1 MMDSEEL
8 LLAFLLRAKDHPR
21 LGATHI
27 SFYAALG
34 GLYEQHY
41 QEPLRIKRGEVMT
54 LAKMSTATYHKCL
67 RALVECGF
75 LVYYPCPDPKG
86 RSEIYFVKA
95 LPEKDPGA
103 AGVHPG
109 KR

>member
-1 MMDSEEL
+1 MDSDEL
-8 LLAFLLRAKDHPR
+8 LLTFLLRAKEHPR

-27 SFYAALG
+27 SFYAALV
-34 GLYEQHY
+34 GLYLQSGR
-41 QEPLRIKRGEVMT
+41 EPLLVRRGEVMA

-75 LVYYPCPDPKG
+75 VVYYPCPDPKG
-86 RSEIYFVKA
+86 RSEIYFLKDP
-95 LPEKDPGA
+95 PEKDPGT